1 MDGDPPGSLD
11 CTLGASTG
19 SHRSPPSPVS
29 LPCGTASTWDAR
41 LASGGG
47 PRGHC
52 DSSAPTTDQQQDNRQ
67 HTDADARAFWGTLI
81 CDLPPGTLPC
91 STDTTDVKMQETG
104 QPRMKGPVH
113 PPLRPGPTFQK
124 TLRRT
129 RLSE

>member
-1 MDGDPPGSLD
+1 MDGDPPGSLG

-52 DSSAPTTDQQQDNRQ
+52 DNSAPTTDQQQDNRK
-67 HTDADARAFWGTLI
+67 HADADAN
-81 CDLPPGTLPC
+81 
-91 STDTTDVKMQETG
+91 TTDVKMQETG

-124 TLRRT
+124 TLWRT
-129 RLSE
+129 CLSE